1 MDQPYQT
8 PYQDQRHQ
16 NQNNKST
23 LIYKFMSTLVIMG
36 VTPAV
41 AYLLWRTYTNSPN
54 KDMGEFIKVS
64 IEFIKANGILASDN
78 KVIDSEGAQ
87 TQGINENFKVAM
99 NAFATMDKSNKSDDK
114 PIMPGPYGFNSPLNV
129 TRSHATDR
137 VSGYNKPNQIGQG
150 GDEQNGEETEAHMT
164 SNDKIIDSIKISD
177 DCARSYGK
185 LALQIG
191 VMLEAIFPVDKTI
204 KRVFGNVPKVPIIIT
219 RYVTKEVQAD
229 IAKENTDP
237 SLPQLISLPVLIST
251 FEAARKC
258 SPDALL
264 SHIDDLEKHVIDPIQ
279 LFDSDRYKAQE
290 TYAQT
295 FSRYAFCRRVEK
307 LFGEILG
314 LLVDSS
320 SIRNSYNAWVVNRA
334 INPIIEDALYSIPE
348 CKNLIRD
355 LYIDIIKP
363 VLDNADGSNR
373 QAIPHYNVTKPIIS
387 YQYPAILNMFI
398 GLYGNPKDING
409 KDEYSIRYLSED
421 SNVTLLAFL
430 DQSVVKLEEFRVTIN
445 RYLPPSNTTRQIKV
459 GSTYS
464 AIAAGILEINQL
476 IDQVI
481 DEIEDFEITATAN
494 INDTRRRR
502 TIAEKTK
509 TVTDRNMYQFFN
521 DSYSYK
527 TRDRNPARDGNQQL
541 FIFATTDKRS

>member
-1 MDQPYQT
+1 
-8 PYQDQRHQ
+8 
-16 NQNNKST
+16 
-23 LIYKFMSTLVIMG
+23 MSTLVIMG

-41 AYLLWRTYTNSPN
+41 AYLLWRNYTNSPN

-78 KVIDSEGAQ
+78 KVIDFEGAQ
-87 TQGINENFKVAM
+87 TQGETKEIAYAIQEAKEKFNEAKKKFN
-99 NAFATMDKSNKSDDK
+99 NSNYA
-114 PIMPGPYGFNSPLNV
+114 PMPGPAGLISPLNLQSTLTV
-129 TRSHATDR
+129 DR
-137 VSGYNKPNQIGQG
+137 AVGYNKPNQIGQG
-150 GDEQNGEETEAHMT
+150 GDEQNGEETEAPMT
-164 SNDKIIDSIKISD
+164 SNDKIIGSIKISD
-177 DCARSYGK
+177 DCARSYGQ

-191 VMLEAIFPVDKTI
+191 VMLEAIFPVAKTI
-204 KRVFGNVPKVPIIIT
+204 IRVFENVPKVPIIIT

-229 IAKENTDP
+229 IAKENTNP
-237 SLPQLISLPVLIST
+237 LLPPLISLPVLRRT

-258 SPDALL
+258 SPDALR

-279 LFDSDRYKAQE
+279 LFDSDRYTAQE

-320 SIRNSYNAWVVNRA
+320 SIRDWYNTWVVTKA

-373 QAIPHYNVTKPIIS
+373 QAIPHYDVTKPIIS

-430 DQSVVKLEEFRVTIN
+430 EQSVVKLEEFRVTIN
-445 RYLPPSNTTRQIKV
+445 RYLPPRSTNRQIKG

-464 AIAAGILEINQL
+464 AIAAGILEINEL

-481 DEIEDFEITATAN
+481 DEIKDFKITPTAT
-494 INDTRRRR
+494 INDTKRRK

-509 TVTDRNMYQFFN
+509 KVTDRNMYQFGN

-527 TRDRNPARDGNQQL
+527 TRDRNPAKDGNQKL